1 MTTTVNSKSLNE
13 ELREVFCMGFHPTAS
28 RAVTLISIANE
39 HCLCPFTVQ
48 HVLSFCV
55 DATRVLVVDISGEEQ
70 SDVPAGSGPPT
81 CVVVV
86 DDHPRQRPSRRPW
99 SESTPPKHFIFFSRQ
114 CATTEPSTGFG
125 NGMRIM

>member
-70 SDVPAGSGPPT
+70 SDVAAGSGAPT

-86 DDHPRQRPSRRPW
+86 DDHPETTPVAETTW
-99 SESTPPKHFIFFSRQ
+99 SETAPPKHFIFTPMCYHR
-114 CATTEPSTGFG
+114 ALDWV
-125 NGMRIM
+125 R